1 MTGIAMS
8 PTWKVEITIPDTDV
22 VEIFS
27 KALDR
32 FCFAAAAFE
41 VVPDGP
47 WRLELYC
54 DGAPDH
60 DNLLA
65 TVAFASQ
72 EAGIKEPIIS
82 AMPLPQV
89 DWVAENQK
97 SFKPI
102 PIGRYFIYPSH
113 HEGAIPAGK
122 WPMKIDAS
130 TAFGT
135 GEHGTTEGCLLALN
149 DLAKSVVVRRP
160 LDVGCGTGILSMA
173 IARAWPV
180 TVLAT
185 DIDSEAVRV
194 TRYNLEINQL
204 KGRVRAEVSKSFNN
218 NIIANNGP
226 YDLIMAN
233 ILANPLRAMA
243 KEMVANLQSG
253 GRVILS
259 GLLNNQECLVMNAY
273 REQGLS
279 LVKRYRLEGWSTL
292 VMQAE

>member
-1 MTGIAMS
+1 MTSISMS
-8 PTWKVEITIPDTDV
+8 PTWKVEIIIPDTDA
-22 VEIFS
+22 VEIFA

-60 DNLLA
+60 DSLLA
-65 TVAFASQ
+65 TVGFASG
-72 EAGIKEPIIS
+72 EANIKEPQIS
-82 AMPLPQV
+82 AIALPQV
-89 DWVAENQK
+89 DWVSENQK

-113 HEGAIPAGK
+113 HEGLIPAGQ

-149 DLAKSVVVRRP
+149 DLAKSIHVRQP

-185 DIDSEAVRV
+185 DIDPEAIRV
-194 TRYNLEINQL
+194 TKYNLEINHL
-204 KGRVRAEVSKSFNN
+204 KGRVKAEVSKGFDN

-243 KEMVANLQSG
+243 KAMANNLQVG

-259 GLLNNQECLVMNAY
+259 GLLNSQESMVMNAY

-279 LVKRYRLEGWSTL
+279 LVKRYRLVGWSTL
-292 VMQAE
+292 VMQA